1 MLRIAFL
8 LESTVLCGGVKVV
21 LNLAQALQASGYD
34 VAVISNGSYP
44 DWFYGHLNFI
54 CHNPFARDAVQP
66 FDYVVATSFRLVNT
80 HARHTAPG
88 QLVHLVQGYE
98 GGLSECEH
106 MLEQIHQ
113 AYTLPVPKLTISES
127 LTRRLASLFPQGR
140 FHTVGQGLEHDVF
153 YPSASWKDEIKNR
166 PACLFLVG
174 PATISVKQIY
184 IGLHAFKQAQ
194 KGHPELRLVRIST
207 VDTRVGEERIAGQ
220 IEEYHVHL
228 SSQSIGELFRNKNGI
243 LLASSGPGEGFGLPP
258 LEAMACAVPV
268 VMSDIPSFQN
278 FSQPADYARF
288 VRHDNPADM
297 AEGICEL
304 ISDGTRR
311 MQLAERG
318 LQVAREYSYEQVA
331 ERLAGVLFSCMG
343 DLAG

>member
-1 MLRIAFL
+1 
-8 LESTVLCGGVKVV
+8 
-21 LNLAQALQASGYD
+21 
-34 VAVISNGSYP
+34 
-44 DWFYGHLNFI
+44 
-54 CHNPFARDAVQP
+54 
-66 FDYVVATSFRLVNT
+66 
-80 HARHTAPG
+80 
-88 QLVHLVQGYE
+88 
-98 GGLSECEH
+98 
-106 MLEQIHQ
+106 
-113 AYTLPVPKLTISES
+113 
-127 LTRRLASLFPQGR
+127 
-140 FHTVGQGLEHDVF
+140 
-153 YPSASWKDEIKNR
+153 
-166 PACLFLVG
+166 
-174 PATISVKQIY
+174 
-184 IGLHAFKQAQ
+184 
-194 KGHPELRLVRIST
+194 
-207 VDTRVGEERIAGQ
+207 
-220 IEEYHVHL
+220 VHL